1 FSDVLNENGEYN
13 YKTNI
18 EELTVVVDAGA
29 GHIVSKEVKETIKD
43 EKVEVNSNDEMNK
56 LQEENRQL
64 KNHIKVLEEQL
75 NYFEIFKVIFGLILI
90 ALIFI
95 FLKRVKR

>member
-1 FSDVLNENGEYN
+1 
-13 YKTNI
+13 
-18 EELTVVVDAGA
+18 
-29 GHIVSKEVKETIKD
+29 
-43 EKVEVNSNDEMNK
+43 MNK